1 MKTKIF
7 RVLSVFLTVVFS
19 ATSLLVVLPTLAFA
33 SSIEKTPVLPFAPI
47 NANGIGG
54 AEAQVKSDKKLFT
67 DTDYVEITSEKY
79 LQGIIAEAPAKDNSV
94 SSVMKIT
101 PMVGSSAITY
111 NYATVTHDFKN
122 TVNLT
127 DEKGLKI
134 DTVSGGEYVAAEAM
148 SSQAYANIA
157 YSKRNSFVGAEGV
170 MFYLKIDGA
179 NIVAPQ
185 FGAFVPETVGRWKYD
200 FDPTLM
206 LMSGKEYYYMSMGNN
221 SWTKATAVQDKE
233 GSPYFGAM
241 KFDKAF
247 EGYVKI
253 PLESMG
259 NDLGFKFKLN
269 QDSFKVMCVKA
280 KGLGGKYGTV
290 TAGPYFVVNKDSTS
304 TKIEV
309 NKAEFTA
316 APASIGAKITGFR
329 EPLKDTES
337 ILVYAKTDSANRI
350 TITANMWDDYL
361 GDVPSLVLKGDATVY
376 TAAIGDSKWK
386 QTKTVKTDA
395 QGAVQ
400 FDKAFEGYIKIPLS
414 SLKEQEASPFI
425 AIYPE
430 IDYITGIEI
439 SVAGIGGKF
448 GKVEAVAFLIN
459 DDKGTTSFKIS
470 DDYKPPVALAT
481 EVEPIMGTELLLNNW
496 QTVSHT
502 QVKPLDY
509 TTAIG
514 SLMTSKSETGYE
526 QPNLNSSQ
534 AYANFK
540 LNSASLNGY
549 EGLVFYVKTD
559 SDNVVTPQ
567 IALDIPADKTR
578 WKYSW
583 DPIMVLMVGGYYE
596 YMPITGGEWQIG
608 SAVEGVPGNS
618 YFGAMQFDSAF
629 EGYIKIPFS
638 SLANDSGFIMNTAVD
653 TVKNIVYRAKGLGG
667 KYGQVTIGPSM
678 LVSRDGSNGITLKEA
693 EPIIVNPVTN
703 LVSNPTSSKAQQ
715 TVVAPLDWT
724 DANGLKLTATA
735 EYTHDYPGSSLAYSN
750 FSTNNEC
757 AFGDATHVIWY
768 IKTDSANI
776 FVPKIAY
783 YGPGVNISS
792 YNPEMTLG
800 VGKSYSYLPVG
811 GSKWIT
817 STAVPAWKSASGDT
831 NGDGVSDTYYGGIK
845 FDAPFEGYIKFA
857 IADLSNDHPK
867 ANNAD
872 RKTTIISNFLV
883 SVSKLGG
890 KYGSFIAGPVFLTNK
905 DTDSPI
911 IKLYEEPD
919 ENDSVAVNATPISG
933 KVKANGI
940 KYEATAPFRGLTLQ
954 GYKLSAE
961 NAWSVANEKVWGNAN
976 AFSITANTELKGSN
990 GLLIYVKADKDTVIA
1005 PNIVLS
1011 KPSDTNRWS
1020 NASAPILSLGVGNSY
1035 ELLSFDNVK
1044 WEKALAVKADSS
1056 DAYKGGIK
1064 LKAGFEGYIK
1074 LPYTSLLSE
1083 ESFAFDS
1090 ELDTLYTIE
1099 FRLSNLGGKGN
1110 TVTISPISL
1119 ITNKGRS
1126 TEVVYP
1132 VSYDSEDPYER
1143 IQGIFE
1149 RSKLGLAQGNYYMVG
1164 DSTRHLYGYPI
1175 FRIVR
1180 NALKE
1185 NYNMNCTVQAL
1196 SGLKAEHWSDYTP
1209 GLDGPLFPTVGQLIE
1224 QIPGTGRN
1232 CIVDLALAINDAG
1245 KGPEKIY
1252 EFLMMGINK
1261 IREAKPETVIV
1272 YTCPSL
1278 IASESGNENIHAAA
1292 EKVWKDKSIY
1302 SIDTMYDVFD
1312 GYYSQYY
1319 VDTHHPNSLG
1329 YKMIGQYIVTRY
1341 VEGMTFEKIY
1351 DIDTNSYTLPEGA
1364 IPIEAELSVDATY
1377 NMTAGV
1383 YSMKVNN
1390 TNVNSIKLN
1399 GSKIFTGVPPF
1410 STQNYIQTK
1419 LSKDILGSDY
1429 IAFYLKLPAA
1439 NTVGLRAF
1447 NMLADKQTEIIFKRD
1462 MPYYVMPLGSDKWTE
1477 KKTTHGL
1484 KVSTETYGGMY
1495 FNGAFEGWVKIPLT
1509 SFYGSPS
1516 SRVGINGVTFRFS
1529 ELGGDYGE
1537 VRLGSFFTINDK
1549 PYTASNVWNKANLPV
1564 MEPLSAIGKLDS
1576 APWVNK
1582 DYIASPLPS
1591 LTENP
1596 ALVISASPAA
1606 DYQGL
1611 DYGSSTHWASTEYDN
1626 VPIGQYSHLA
1636 FYVKVPKTKENA
1648 FILHMWTDA
1657 KNGDNGVFQIMA
1669 NTSVQ
1674 LLPMGETKWQHIV
1687 TERVVN
1693 SIGGV
1698 PLPAGFE
1705 GLVKISYASMFPSN
1719 RVSTDAHLSKIAYR
1733 FKYIGMGDE
1742 RVIVGPVF
1750 GILQDN
1756 DTGPDEIVYTSMPE
1770 ATTIK
1775 SLYQIE
1781 DCDRFSDAIML
1792 YWEPFDGAKYY
1803 IAEAYSITKAEKGG
1817 FEYRL
1822 ASSRRCVPSSG
1833 VITDL
1838 LPGREYAILI
1848 RAYDIGDN
1856 IIATYDYTVTKTADS
1871 DDYAYPIVSDEM
1883 NYDKVY
1889 YLGGNSQVGGS
1900 ASNLIVL
1907 YSVIGGAVIALLAG
1921 AAVVFALFYKR
1932 RKKNV

>member
-1 MKTKIF
+1 MKIKLL
-7 RVLSVFLTVVFS
+7 RVLAFFLTVVFS
-19 ATSLLVVLPTLAFA
+19 VNTFSLVLPTMVAA
-33 SSIEKTPVLPFAPI
+33 KSVEKTPVLPFAPI

-54 AEAQVKSDKKLFT
+54 AEVQVKTDKKLFI
-67 DTDYVEITSEKY
+67 DTEYVEITSDKY

-122 TVNLT
+122 TVKLT
-127 DEKGLKI
+127 NEKGLKI
-134 DTVSGGEYVAAEAM
+134 ATVSGGEYVATEAM

-157 YSKRNSFVGAEGV
+157 YSKRNSFVSADGV

-179 NIVAPQ
+179 NILAPQ
-185 FGAFVPETVGRWKYD
+185 FGAFAPETAGRWKYD

-206 LMSGKEYYYMSMGNN
+206 LMSGKEYYYMSIGSK
-221 SWTKATAVQDKE
+221 SWTKATAVQDKA
-233 GSPYFGAM
+233 SSTYFGAM

-259 NDLGFKFKLN
+259 NDLGFKFKVN

-309 NKAEFTA
+309 NKADFTA
-316 APASIGAKITGFR
+316 APASIGAKITGFK

-361 GDVPSLVLKGDATVY
+361 GDIPSLILKSNATVY
-376 TAAIGDSKWK
+376 TAAIGDSNWK
-386 QTKTVKTDA
+386 KTKTVKTETD
-395 QGAVQ
+395 GAIE
-400 FDKAFEGYIKIPLS
+400 FNKAFEGYIKIPIS

-439 SVAGIGGKF
+439 TVAGIGGKF
-448 GKVEAVAFLIN
+448 GKVAVAPFLIN
-459 DDKGTTSFKIS
+459 DDKGTTSFKLS
-470 DDYKPPVALAT
+470 DDYTPPTVVAT

-514 SLMTSKSETGYE
+514 SLMTAKSETGYE

-540 LNSASLNGY
+540 LNSATLNGY
-549 EGLVFYVKTD
+549 DGLVFYVKTD
-559 SDNVVTPQ
+559 SENVVIPQ
-567 IALDIPADKTR
+567 IALDIPTDTTR

-596 YMPITGGEWQIG
+596 YLPITGGEWQVG
-608 SAVEGVPGNS
+608 TAVEGVPGNT

-629 EGYIKIPFS
+629 EGYIKVPFS
-638 SLANDSGFIMNTAVD
+638 SLNNDSGFIMNTAVD
-653 TVKNIVYRAKGLGG
+653 TVKNIVYRVKGLGG

-678 LVSRDGSNGITLKEA
+678 LVSRDGSNGITLKA
-693 EPIIVNPVTN
+693 ADPIIVNPVTN
-703 LVSNPTSSKAQQ
+703 LVSTPTSSKAQQ
-715 TVVAPLDWT
+715 TVIAPLDWT
-724 DANGLKLTATA
+724 DAKGLKLAASA
-735 EYTHDYPGSSLAYSN
+735 EYTNDYPGSSLAYSN

-757 AFGDATHVIWY
+757 SFGDATHVIWY
-768 IKTDSANI
+768 IKSDSANT

-811 GSKWIT
+811 GSKWIS
-817 STAVPAWKSASGDT
+817 STTVPAWKSASGDT
-831 NGDGVSDTYYGGIK
+831 NGDGVSDKYYGGIR
-845 FDAPFEGYIKFA
+845 FDEPFEGYIKFS
-857 IADLSNDHPK
+857 IADLSNDTPK

-883 SVSKLGG
+883 SVAKIGG
-890 KYGSFIAGPVFLTNK
+890 KYGSFIAGPVFFTNK

-911 IKLYEEPD
+911 IKLYEAPD
-919 ENDSVAVNATPISG
+919 ENDGIAINASPISG
-933 KVKANGI
+933 TVKANGI
-940 KYEATAPFRGLTLQ
+940 KYEATEPFRGLTLQ
-954 GYKLSAE
+954 GYKLSAKK
-961 NAWSVANEKVWGNAN
+961 AWSVANDKVSSNSN
-976 AFSITANTELKGSN
+976 VFSIKSNTALKGSN
-990 GLLIYVKADKDTVIA
+990 GLLIYAKVDKDTVIA
-1005 PNIVLS
+1005 PNITLS
-1011 KPSDTNRWS
+1011 KPSNTNRWS
-1020 NASAPILSLGVGNSY
+1020 KAFAPTLSLGVGNRY
-1035 ELLSFDNVK
+1035 EILSFNNAK
-1044 WEKALAVKADSS
+1044 WEKAVSVKADSS
-1056 DAYKGGIK
+1056 DAYKGGIA
-1064 LKAGFEGYIK
+1064 LKAGFEGYIR
-1074 LPYTSLLSE
+1074 LPYASLLSE
-1083 ESFAFDS
+1083 DGFNLDS
-1090 ELDTLYTIE
+1090 KLDILDTVE
-1099 FRLSNLGGKGN
+1099 FRLSNLGSEGN
-1110 TVTISPISL
+1110 AVTIAPISI
-1119 ITNKGRS
+1119 ITNNGRS

-1132 VSYDSEDPYER
+1132 TSYDSKDPYER

-1149 RSKLGLAQGNYYMVG
+1149 RSRLGLAQGNYYMVG

-1196 SGLKAEHWSDYTP
+1196 SGLKAEHWSGYTP
-1209 GLDGPLFPTVGQLIE
+1209 GLDGPLFPTVEQLIE

-1245 KGPEKIY
+1245 KDPKKIY
-1252 EFLMMGINK
+1252 EFLMLGINK
-1261 IREAKPETVIV
+1261 IRKAKPEAVIV

-1278 IASESGNENIHAAA
+1278 IASESGNKNIHAAA
-1292 EKVWKDKSIY
+1292 EMVWKDKSIY

-1329 YKMIGQYIVTRY
+1329 YKLIGQYIVTRY
-1341 VEGMTFEKIY
+1341 VEGMSFKKIY
-1351 DIDTNSYTLPEGA
+1351 DIDTNSYNLPKGA
-1364 IPIEAELSVDATY
+1364 TPIEAELSIDATY
-1377 NMTAGV
+1377 NMTAGL

-1390 TNVNSIKLN
+1390 KNVTSIKLN
-1399 GSKIFTGVPPF
+1399 GSKAFTGVPPF

-1419 LSKDILGSDY
+1419 LGKDIKGSDY

-1447 NMLADKQTEIIFKRD
+1447 NMLEDKQTEIIFKRD
-1462 MPYYVMPLGSDKWTE
+1462 MPYYVMPLGSNKWTE

-1484 KVSTETYGGMY
+1484 KVSTETYGGMR
-1495 FNGAFEGWVKIPLT
+1495 FDGAFEGWVKIPLT

-1549 PYTASNVWNKANLPV
+1549 PYTASNVWKKADLPV
-1564 MEPLSAIGKLDS
+1564 MEPLTAIGKLDS

-1611 DYGSSTHWASTEYDN
+1611 DYGSSTHWVSTEYNN

-1657 KNGDNGVFQIMA
+1657 NNFDNGVFQIMA

-1674 LLPMGETKWQHIV
+1674 LLPMGATKWQHIV

-1705 GLVKISYASMFPSN
+1705 GLVKISYSSLFPAKGI
-1719 RVSTDAHLSKIAYR
+1719 DADTHLSKIAYR
-1733 FKYIGMGDE
+1733 FKYFGMGDE

-1781 DCDRFSDAIML
+1781 DSDRFADALML
-1792 YWEPFDGAKYY
+1792 YWEPFEGAKYY
-1803 IAEAYSITKAEKGG
+1803 IAEAYSITKTEAGG

-1822 ASSRRCVPSSG
+1822 ASSRRCVPNSG

-1848 RAYDIGDN
+1848 RAYDINDN
-1856 IIATYDYTVTKTADS
+1856 VIATYDYTVARTADS
-1871 DDYAYPIVSDEM
+1871 DDYAYPLVSDEM

-1889 YLGGNSQVGGS
+1889 YANAKTSNSNTLNS
-1900 ASNLIVL
+1900 AVL
-1907 YSVIGGAVIALLAG
+1907 YSVIGGVAISLLAG
-1921 AAVVFALFYKR
+1921 AAVVFALIYKR
-1932 RKKNV
+1932 RKKNA